1 MFRPISTSDNVVY
14 IFVKSFVLITSSL
27 GIVVRIPDF
36 HLGDRGSNPGSGERI
51 FFSFFLSL
59 FDFFLLSTET
69 FLKKFLSIFHF
80 G

>member
-69 FLKKFLSIFHF
+69 SVSVAQKCLRNK
-80 G
+80 